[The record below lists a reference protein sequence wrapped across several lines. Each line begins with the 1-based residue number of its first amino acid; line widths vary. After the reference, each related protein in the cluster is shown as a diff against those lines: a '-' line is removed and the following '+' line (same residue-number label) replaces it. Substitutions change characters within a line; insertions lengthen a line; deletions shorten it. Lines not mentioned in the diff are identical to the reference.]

1 MHILAISPGLGAVG
15 PLWGGV
21 ANSGIDA
28 LMVREKGISARELLD
43 LCKRVREMAPHLM
56 LWVAGRLDV
65 ALAVG
70 AGYHAGED
78 CPPAPPSLCPT
89 SRPLHSLSQIHE
101 RDENDQLLISP
112 IFPVPGKG
120 APIGAKGLHDIL
132 ENVPPWKGRLLALGG
147 IGPENVGDLKHP
159 RLDGVA
165 LIRGIWES
173 ADPRATVEAMRAAWE
188 SGKSS

>member
-1 MHILAISPGLGAVG
+1 MHILAISPGLGAAE
-15 PLWGGV
+15 PDWRAV

-28 LMVREKGISARELLD
+28 LMVREKGISARELLG
-43 LCKRVREMAPHLM
+43 LCRRVRDMAPPHLA

-78 CPPAPPSLCPT
+78 CPQAPPSLCPT
-89 SRPLHSLSQIHE
+89 SRPLHGLTQIHE
-101 RDENDQLLISP
+101 RNGNDQLLISP
-112 IFPVPGKG
+112 IFHVPGKG

-132 ENVPPWKGRLLALGG
+132 GNMPPWKGRLLALGG
-147 IGPENVGDLKHP
+147 IGPKNVGGLKHP

-173 ADPRATVEAMRAAWE
+173 DDPRAAVEALRGAW
-188 SGKSS
+188 

>member
-1 MHILAISPGLGAVG
+1 MHILAISPGLGAFG
-15 PLWGGV
+15 PDWRAV

-28 LMVREKGISARELLD
+28 LMVREKGISASELLD
-43 LCKRVREMAPHLM
+43 LCRRIRDMAPHLT

-70 AGYHAGED
+70 AGFHAGED

-89 SRPLHSLSQIHE
+89 SRPLHSISQLPQ

-112 IFPVPGKG
+112 IFAVPGKG
-120 APIGAKGLHDIL
+120 APIGTKSLHDIL
-132 ENVPPWKGRLLALGG
+132 ENIPPWRGRLLALGG
-147 IGPENVGDLKHP
+147 VTHENAGRLKHP
-159 RLDGVA
+159 KLDGIA

-173 ADPRATVEAMRAAWE
+173 GNPRATVEALRKTWPLGA
-188 SGKSS
+188 GG